1 MGPVAVGPPATRVQG
16 DGVMINHTP
25 GTIPDVIV
33 AITDAARA
41 ESAMEAYYGEIG
53 LSWRPSQ
60 HRPYTRPALRFGRDK
75 TAEDIYCDMRAKRP
89 GRRPYRADPRRY
101 RADGKQIGSKRT
113 GRFAHSWCGMRG
125 KYLKRRLSKARR
137 RADRYEIEGD
147 IQRAAHCLV
156 GIARNV
162 NYRGT

>member
-1 MGPVAVGPPATRVQG
+1 
-16 DGVMINHTP
+16 MINHTP
-25 GTIPDVIV
+25 GTIPNVIV

-41 ESAMEAYYGEIG
+41 ESALEAYYKERG
-53 LSWRPSQ
+53 LSRFSAENHVRREPD
-60 HRPYTRPALRFGRDK
+60 PLRLGRDK
-75 TAEDIYCDMRAKRP
+75 TAEEINSDLRSRRP
-89 GRRPYRADPRRY
+89 GRLPYRADPRRY